1 MTGEA
6 DIVRELERI
15 NAEILAA
22 ENAGDASYFRSRLAP
37 AFAMRRAT
45 SKVVDGA
52 TFIEELTAGGERAMV
67 PDSTIPL
74 FVDDCRAV
82 IALQVD
88 MPVDGQMTRFHNL
101 RVFVRQPGGD
111 WKLLAWANELA

>member
-6 DIVRELERI
+6 DIVRELEHI

-22 ENAGDASYFRSRLAP
+22 ENAGDAAYFRSRLAP

-45 SKVVDGA
+45 GKVVDAG
-52 TFIEELTAGGERAMV
+52 TFVADLTPGGERAMV
-67 PDSTIPL
+67 RDSTIPL

-82 IALQVD
+82 LALQVE
-88 MPVDGQMTRFHNL
+88 MPVDGEMTRFHNL

-111 WKLLAWANELA
+111 WKLLSWANELA